1 MHAEILNPQTVGSEA
16 FNVPFNEALVHQVV
30 VSCLSNKRQGTHQQ
44 KTRAEVSGGGIK
56 PWKQKG
62 SGRARAGTIRSP
74 LWRHGGRAFAARPG
88 VYDQKI
94 NKKMYAGAIRS
105 IVSQLIRDS
114 RCMLLDKIDL
124 SEPKTKQLV
133 DVLKILKAVKPLI
146 VVSEIDENLALASR
160 NLPDVGLVSADSIDP
175 VILLSY
181 ETLVITKDAFGILT
195 QAFKV

>member
-1 MHAEILNPQTVGSEA
+1 MKTEILNTEA
-16 FNVPFNEALVHQVV
+16 AANGVFNVPFNEALVHQVV
-30 VSCLSNKRQGTHQQ
+30 VSCLSNRRQGSHQQ

-88 VYDQKI
+88 VYGQKI

-105 IVSQLIRDS
+105 IISQLIKDK

-124 SEPKTKQLV
+124 SAPKTKEL
-133 DVLKILKAVKPLI
+133 LEILKKINVSKPLI
-146 VVSEIDENLALASR
+146 VVAEIDDKLALASR
-160 NLPDVGLVSADSIDP
+160 NLPDVGLVTADSIDP

-181 ETLVITKDAFGILT
+181 ETLLVTNDAFGILN